1 MSKLGLA
8 VVVVASML
16 AAESSAF
23 ADYSLLSSSRSTPF
37 DRGHFTISVAGG
49 TQRAL
54 GYNYFG
60 VGAGVGYFVL
70 DGLEVGLFGLHEFG
84 NGPSL
89 NQVRPSLTY
98 VAQPLVGSWP
108 LVPYIGAFYKHW
120 FIGEPF
126 EDVDGI
132 GLRAGV
138 MYLNGRFVI
147 GLGFAFE
154 HVVSTCYVDCDDA
167 YPDISVGF
175 TF

>member
-1 MSKLGLA
+1 MA
-8 VVVVASML
+8 VVVLML
-16 AAESSAF
+16 AAESSAL
-23 ADYSLLSSSRSTPF
+23 ADYALLSKTTDETPF

-60 VGAGVGYFVL
+60 VGAGVGYYVL
-70 DGLEVGLFGLHEFG
+70 DGLEVGLFALHEFG

-108 LVPYIGAFYKHW
+108 LVPYIGGFYKHW

-126 EDVDGI
+126 FDVDTFGV
-132 GLRAGV
+132 RAGV
-138 MYLNGRFVI
+138 MYVNHRVVV

-154 HVVSTCYVDCDDA
+154 HVLSTCQVDCDDA
-167 YPDISVGF
+167 YPDVSVGF